1 MFLFA
6 DVVCVSGKS
15 VREASVVV
23 RLLKFVTVV
32 CEPVPPLVELD
43 RHGTLHPH
51 IQVIFHVMCVYV
63 CTARILESV
72 CVCVCVCNARVLKY
86 VFSFSKKKYTKDFSV
101 FIFFIFYFFK

>member
-1 MFLFA
+1 MVKPIA
-6 DVVCVSGKS
+6 DIIHSRNIPQGCIGHQDVVCVSGKS

-72 CVCVCVCNARVLKY
+72 CVCVCVCVRNTDA
-86 VFSFSKKKYTKDFSV
+86 F
-101 FIFFIFYFFK
+101 